1 MLAFL
6 ERAEQVI
13 NKHVAQVLRLLGGAF
28 RRRGTRKPM
37 KHVAQVTINRSGGAA
52 MKNKSEPQKSEQPK
66 SEGKGESAKSEPVAK
81 GFSVRWGNSGD
92 FQSLLDIENTSKR
105 PWAEKDF
112 RKILFIKGV
121 EYRVAEI
128 GRKVVG
134 FVVYQ
139 IFDGKIEVLNVAVE
153 EGQRRKGVGRKL
165 LDEVAKLLGVGER
178 DRNGSARRK
187 TRMVAY
193 VRESAM
199 DSLRFLKACG
209 FKGTARVEKGFY
221 AADGGVSGGG
231 SGGAG
236 GGGGKN
242 EDAYVLVRWWD
253 DEG

>member
-6 ERAEQVI
+6 ERAEQV
-13 NKHVAQVLRLLGGAF
+13 VLRLLGGAF

-37 KHVAQVTINRSGGAA
+37 GLSRSTAAAARA
-52 MKNKSEPQKSEQPK
+52 MKQKSEQPK

-199 DSLRFLKACG
+199 ESLKFLKACG

-236 GGGGKN
+236 GGGKN

-253 DEG
+253 DG